1 MSNDGIIISDS
12 EPTSLDKVTWLKI
25 LPDGSREW
33 YERTGESWALVKT
46 ESAPAL
52 ANHTHADLT
61 GEFEG
66 TFKKIKI
73 ENGIVTDFELE

>member
-12 EPTSLDKVTWLKI
+12 EPTSLNKVTWLKI

-33 YERTGESWALVKT
+33 YEQSGTGWSLVKT
-46 ESAPAL
+46 EAAPAS

-73 ENGIVTDFELE
+73 VNGIVTEFELE